1 MKKIGLCGTG
11 KMGKAIGARLIE
23 KEYDLLIWNRTKSN
37 SDDLI
42 KSGGKFFKKVSELVD
57 EVDIIIVI
65 LGNDDALKNVYE
77 TETGFKNCDLKNKTI
92 IEMSTTSVN
101 YMKELSNLVLNQNGS
116 FIECPVGG
124 STKPA
129 RDGQLLGLM
138 GGKKSEIDSL
148 DFLFSHLFRRY
159 EYLGEIGKGT
169 AMKLAINLPLLVYW
183 QSLGEALKL
192 TCQNGIQFE
201 KALDIMMDTSG
212 ACKVAHLKTKTI
224 INAFENNLDGSSTFG
239 LESSL
244 KDMKLM
250 QEDAIKHGNKL
261 KIVSE
266 AIKYVEKGL
275 EKNFHNEDASCTSG
289 LIPKNFN

>member
-23 KEYDLLIWNRTKSN
+23 KEYDLSIWNRTKSN
-37 SDDLI
+37 SEDLI

-57 EVDIIIVI
+57 ETDIIIVI

-77 TETGFKNCDLKNKTI
+77 TENGLKFCDLKNKII

-101 YMKELSNLVLNQNGS
+101 YMKELSNLILSQNGS

-129 RDGQLLGLM
+129 KDGQLLGLM
-138 GGKKSEIDSL
+138 GGNKNEIDSL
-148 DFLFSHLFRRY
+148 DFLFKDLFRRY

-192 TCQNGIQFE
+192 TSQNGIEFK

-212 ACKVAHLKTKTI
+212 ACKVAHLKTETI
-224 INAFENNLDGSSTFG
+224 LKAYNNSLDGSSTFG

-250 QEDAIKHGNKL
+250 QEDAIKHKNHL
-261 KIVSE
+261 NIVFQ
-266 AIKYVEKGL
+266 AIKYIEKGL
-275 EKNFHNEDASCTSG
+275 EQNLHNEDAACTSG
-289 LIPKNFN
+289 LIAKNFS

>member
-11 KMGKAIGARLIE
+11 KMGKAIGSRLLE
-23 KEYDLLIWNRTKSN
+23 KEYNLSIWNRTKSN
-37 SDDLI
+37 SQELVDR
-42 KSGGKFFKKVSELVD
+42 SCKFFQKVNELVD
-57 EVDIIIVI
+57 EVEIIIVI
-65 LGNDDALKNVYE
+65 LGNDEALKSVYE
-77 TETGFKNCDLKNKTI
+77 TENGLKNCNLKNKTI

-101 YMKELSNLVLNQNGS
+101 YMKKLSNVVLNQNGS

-138 GGKKSEIDSL
+138 GGNKNEIDSL
-148 DFLFSHLFRRY
+148 DFLFKDLFRRY
-159 EYLGEIGKGT
+159 EYLGEIGRGT

-192 TCQNGIQFE
+192 TNQNGIQFE
-201 KALDIMMDTSG
+201 KALDILIDTSG
-212 ACKVAHLKTKTI
+212 ACKVAHLKTGTI
-224 INAFENNLDGSSTFG
+224 LKAYNNSLDGSSTFD

-250 QEDAIKHGNKL
+250 QDDALKHNNYL
-261 KIVSE
+261 SIVSE
-266 AIKYVEKGL
+266 AIKYVEKAL
-275 EKNFHNEDASCTSG
+275 DQNFHNEDAACTSG

>member
-1 MKKIGLCGTG
+1 
-11 KMGKAIGARLIE
+11 
-23 KEYDLLIWNRTKSN
+23 
-37 SDDLI
+37 
-42 KSGGKFFKKVSELVD
+42 
-57 EVDIIIVI
+57 
-65 LGNDDALKNVYE
+65 
-77 TETGFKNCDLKNKTI
+77 
-92 IEMSTTSVN
+92 
-101 YMKELSNLVLNQNGS
+101 
-116 FIECPVGG
+116 
-124 STKPA
+124 
-129 RDGQLLGLM
+129 M

-192 TCQNGIQFE
+192 TCQNGIEFE

-212 ACKVAHLKTKTI
+212 ACKVAHLKIETI
-224 INAFENNLDGSSTFG
+224 LKAYNNNLDGSSTFG

-250 QEDAIKHGNKL
+250 QDDALKHNNHFS
-261 KIVSE
+261 IVSE
-266 AIKYVEKGL
+266 AIKYIEKGL
-275 EKNFHNEDASCTSG
+275 EQNLHYEDAACTSG